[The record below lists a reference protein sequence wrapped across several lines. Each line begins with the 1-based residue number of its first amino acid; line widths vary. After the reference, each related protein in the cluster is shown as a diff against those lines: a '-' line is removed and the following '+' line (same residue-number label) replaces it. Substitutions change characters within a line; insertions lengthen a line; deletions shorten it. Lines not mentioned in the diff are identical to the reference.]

1 MRRFFA
7 AMAIVAVAISC
18 LIQIACDGAFG
29 SLAEPASLPG
39 WLSRAIGP
47 ALLERIDA
55 TLPTPWSTLALA
67 QAAIVRGDASSAR
80 RRIARLAPSD
90 ARDDLAGQVALLQHD
105 PQAALRF
112 FLAAGDANEVFPFV
126 DRLAEGGDLANA
138 VALEERLVA
147 RLERDPA
154 RPANTVDAL
163 IKLGKLHFGR
173 ALADRTRRQGELRA
187 ALGAYARAR
196 ALQPIDVTLLLG
208 IGDAYFVLGDRA
220 LADDAY
226 AQACRL
232 DPHDPRLNRRPV
244 ASS

>member
-7 AMAIVAVAISC
+7 AMAIVAVTLSC

-39 WLSRAIGP
+39 WLSRTIGP

-55 TLPTPWSTLALA
+55 MLPTSWSTFALA
-67 QAAIVRGDASSAR
+67 QAAVVRGDVAAAR
-80 RRIARLAPSD
+80 TQIVRLAPSD
-90 ARDDLAGQVALLQHD
+90 ARDDLAGRVALLRHD
-105 PQAALRF
+105 PRAALPF

-126 DRLAEGGDLANA
+126 DRLVAAGDLAGA
-138 VALEERLVA
+138 VALEEQLVA

-154 RPANTVDAL
+154 RPANRVDAL
-163 IKLGKLHFGR
+163 IKLGKLHYAC
-173 ALADRTRRQGELRA
+173 ALADRTQRRRELLS
-187 ALGAYARAR
+187 ALNAYARAR

-208 IGDAYFVLGDRA
+208 IGDTYFVLGDRA

-226 AQACRL
+226 AQARRL
-232 DPHDPRLNRRPV
+232 DPGDPRLDLRPV
-244 ASS
+244 APS